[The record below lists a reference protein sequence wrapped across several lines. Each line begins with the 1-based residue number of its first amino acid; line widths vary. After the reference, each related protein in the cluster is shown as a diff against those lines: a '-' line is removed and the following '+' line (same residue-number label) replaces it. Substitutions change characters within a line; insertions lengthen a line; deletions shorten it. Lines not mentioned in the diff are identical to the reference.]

1 MGGENELFLRPHIF
15 RPVWAELRHRRS
27 AHINDRVLLLFC
39 IHLVRNAFDV
49 YHRLASG
56 PTLDAVFPPL
66 DKRPIEI
73 GIKVDLLALRVL
85 GEVPLLEYDLVSAS
99 YPQTPCRAQIHRLSF
114 DVRPVDVDASAE
126 SGSCPVLAHKLS
138 PFGFIV
144 RYPLILDGNGQLR
157 T

>member
-1 MGGENELFLRPHIF
+1 MGGGNELFLRPHIF

-85 GEVPLLEYDLVSAS
+85 GEVPLLEYDRPSRIRIIPPNPMS
-99 YPQTPCRAQIHRLSF
+99 GPNTSTFFRCSSCRR
-114 DVRPVDVDASAE
+114 
-126 SGSCPVLAHKLS
+126 
-138 PFGFIV
+138 
-144 RYPLILDGNGQLR
+144 
-157 T
+157 